1 MKIVFDKNDVY
12 KTLGSLNDKT
22 FMAASYV
29 NSKEAWGLPTFRRLR
44 FKKEADI
51 WKDPQVNAA
60 LDAVKKYAQ
69 KKGWKIA
76 TPAQCKNDARGLFA
90 AWCKPDA
97 IAKGTIADCYN
108 PKMVTTKGVTLATS
122 TATFKTALKD
132 TRDKLNSV
140 SKIVTNAGLISTV
153 MAPSGASLGIMSA
166 GILGQSL
173 SKPTGA
179 ILVALTY
186 QGHAAL
192 MISYVPFI
200 KPNGKIVWKKFGF
213 FLIGEYKATE
223 TPTTSVE
230 SVKSQSLEADNDDVD
245 VDMNDLVDN
254 AECPIEDAGKDSETV
269 DVSNISEDTAAHNE
283 EASAGGVVISEKN
296 ADDLTMCPVTGEES
310 LFAFSFESLDDEETP
325 ANTEV
330 PTTSETPTE
339 ETTTEPEI
347 PVETPDTNPE
357 TDDLANSGVDVTA
370 LDDAAAKVAD
380 IGDTNV
386 AANVIPG
393 EVVDT
398 STEAL
403 NVELLGWDLQ

>member
-29 NSKEAWGLPTFRRLR
+29 NSKEAWGLPTFRKLR

-76 TPAQCKNDARGLFA
+76 TPAQCKEDAKGLFKT
-90 AWCKPDA
+90 WSTPGA
-97 IAKGTIADCYN
+97 IAEGAVAKCAN
-108 PKMVTTKGVTLATS
+108 PRFVTAKGVVLAAATCTFEHDKKAVKETGIYGGAIATCA
-122 TATFKTALKD
+122 TATLGPAAILGSVLGTALG
-132 TRDKLNSV
+132 V
-140 SKIVTNAGLISTV
+140 A
-153 MAPSGASLGIMSA
+153 
-166 GILGQSL
+166 
-173 SKPTGA
+173 TGTL
-179 ILVALTY
+179 LVHLTY
-186 QGHAAL
+186 KGNAAL
-192 MISYVPFI
+192 LVSYVPFI

-213 FLIGEYKATE
+213 FLIGEYKAPE
-223 TPTTSVE
+223 TPTTSAE
-230 SVKSQSLEADNDDVD
+230 SVNSQSLEADNDD

-254 AECPIEDAGKDSETV
+254 AECPIEDAGKDSETT
-269 DVSNISEDTAAHNE
+269 DVSKIPTEEAAHNE
-283 EASAGGVVISEKN
+283 EASAGGVVVSEKN
-296 ADDLTMCPVTGEES
+296 ADDLTMYPVTSEES
-310 LFAFSFESLDDEETP
+310 LFAFSFESLDDDEETP

-347 PVETPDTNPE
+347 PVEIPDTADAE
-357 TDDLANSGVDVTA
+357 TADLAVSGVDVTA
-370 LDDAAAKVAD
+370 LDEAAAKVAD

-403 NVELLGWDLQ
+403 NVELLGWDLD

>member
-1 MKIVFDKNDVY
+1 MKIVFDKNDIY
-12 KTLGSLNDKT
+12 KTLGSLNNKT

-51 WKDPQVNAA
+51 WKDTQVNAA

-76 TPAQCKNDARGLFA
+76 TPAQCKEDAKGLFKT
-90 AWCKPDA
+90 WSTPGA
-97 IAKGTIADCYN
+97 IAEGAVAKCAN
-108 PKMVTTKGVTLATS
+108 PRFVTTKGVVLAAATCTFEHDKKAVKKTGIYS
-122 TATFKTALKD
+122 GAVTTAATATLGPAAILGSVLGTALG
-132 TRDKLNSV
+132 V
-140 SKIVTNAGLISTV
+140 A
-153 MAPSGASLGIMSA
+153 
-166 GILGQSL
+166 
-173 SKPTGA
+173 TGTL
-179 ILVALTY
+179 LVHLTY
-186 QGHAAL
+186 KGNAAL
-192 MISYVPFI
+192 LVSYVPFV

-213 FLIGEYKATE
+213 FLIGEYKAPE
-223 TPTTSVE
+223 IPTTSAE
-230 SVKSQSLEADNDDVD
+230 SIHSQSLEADNDDVD

-269 DVSNISEDTAAHNE
+269 DVSNISEATAAHNE

-296 ADDLTMCPVTGEES
+296 ADDLTMNPVTGEES
-310 LFAFSFESLDDEETP
+310 LFAFSFESLDDDEETP

-403 NVELLGWDLQ
+403 NVELLGWDLD

>member
-12 KTLGSLNDKT
+12 KTLGGLNDKT
-22 FMAASYV
+22 FMAASYM

-76 TPAQCKNDARGLFA
+76 TPTQCKNDARGLFA

-140 SKIVTNAGLISTV
+140 SKIVTNVGLINTV
-153 MAPSGASLGIMSA
+153 MAPSGASLGLMSA
-166 GILGQSL
+166 GILGESL

-192 MISYVPFI
+192 MISYVPFV
-200 KPNGKIVWKKFGF
+200 KPNGTIVWKKFGF
-213 FLIGEYKATE
+213 FLIGEYKAPK

-269 DVSNISEDTAAHNE
+269 DVSNISEATAAHNE

-296 ADDLTMCPVTGEES
+296 ADDLIMNPVTGEAS
-310 LFAFSFESLDDEETP
+310 LFAFSFESLDDNSD
-325 ANTEV
+325 NT
-330 PTTSETPTE
+330 
-339 ETTTEPEI
+339 ETTTEHRMVVEI
-347 PVETPDTNPE
+347 PDTAHAETT
-357 TDDLANSGVDVTA
+357 DLAVSGVDVTA
-370 LDDAAAKVAD
+370 LDEAAAKVAD

-398 STEAL
+398 SVEAL
-403 NVELLGWDLQ
+403 NVELLGWDLD

>member
-1 MKIVFDKNDVY
+1 MKIVFDKNDIY
-12 KTLGSLNDKT
+12 KTLGSLNNKT

-51 WKDPQVNAA
+51 WKDTQVNAA

-76 TPAQCKNDARGLFA
+76 TPAQSKEDAKGLFKT
-90 AWCKPDA
+90 WSTPGA
-97 IAKGTIADCYN
+97 IAEGAVAKCAN
-108 PKMVTTKGVTLATS
+108 PRFVTAKGVVLAAATCTFEHDKKAVKKVGIYAGSLATA
-122 TATFKTALKD
+122 AT
-132 TRDKLNSV
+132 
-140 SKIVTNAGLISTV
+140 
-153 MAPSGASLGIMSA
+153 ASLGPA
-166 GILGQSL
+166 AILGSVL
-173 SKPTGA
+173 GTALGVATGTL
-179 ILVALTY
+179 LVHLTY
-186 QGHAAL
+186 KGNAAL
-192 MISYVPFI
+192 LVSYVPFV

-213 FLIGEYKATE
+213 FLIGEYKAPE
-223 TPTTSVE
+223 TPTTSAE
-230 SVKSQSLEADNDDVD
+230 SIHSQSLEADNDDVN

-269 DVSNISEDTAAHNE
+269 DVSKISEATAAHNE

-296 ADDLTMCPVTGEES
+296 ADDLTMDPVTGEES
-310 LFAFSFESLDDEETP
+310 LFTFSFESLDDDEETH

-403 NVELLGWDLQ
+403 NVELLGWDLD

>member
-22 FMAASYV
+22 FMAASYAH
-29 NSKEAWGLPTFRRLR
+29 SKEAWGLPTFRRLR
-44 FKKEADI
+44 FKQETEV

-192 MISYVPFI
+192 MISYVPFV

-213 FLIGEYKATE
+213 FLIGEYKAPE

-230 SVKSQSLEADNDDVD
+230 SVKSQSLEADNDDVN

-269 DVSNISEDTAAHNE
+269 DVSKISEATAAHNE

-296 ADDLTMCPVTGEES
+296 ADDLTMDPITGEES
-310 LFAFSFESLDDEETP
+310 LFAFSFESLDD
-325 ANTEV
+325 NT
-330 PTTSETPTE
+330 
-339 ETTTEPEI
+339 ETTTEHGMVVEI
-347 PVETPDTNPE
+347 PDTADAETADF
-357 TDDLANSGVDVTA
+357 AVSGVDVTA
-370 LDDAAAKVAD
+370 LDEAAAKVAD

-398 STEAL
+398 SVEAL
-403 NVELLGWDLQ
+403 NVELLGWDLN

>member
-22 FMAASYV
+22 FMAASYA

-44 FKKEADI
+44 FKQETEV
-51 WKDPQVNAA
+51 WKDPQVNNA
-60 LDAVKKYAQ
+60 LESVKKYAQ

-76 TPAQCKNDARGLFA
+76 TPAQCKEDAKGLFKT
-90 AWCKPDA
+90 WSTPGA
-97 IAKGTIADCYN
+97 IAEGAVAKCAN
-108 PKMVTTKGVTLATS
+108 PRFVTAKGVVLAAATCTFEHDKKAVKEAGIYGGAAA
-122 TATFKTALKD
+122 TATLGPAAILGSVLGTALG
-132 TRDKLNSV
+132 V
-140 SKIVTNAGLISTV
+140 A
-153 MAPSGASLGIMSA
+153 
-166 GILGQSL
+166 
-173 SKPTGA
+173 TGTL
-179 ILVALTY
+179 LVHLTY
-186 QGHAAL
+186 KGNAAL
-192 MISYVPFI
+192 LVSYVPFV
-200 KPNGKIVWKKFGF
+200 KPNGKIVWKKFGY
-213 FLIGEYKATE
+213 FLIGEYKAPE
-223 TPTTSVE
+223 TPTTSTE
-230 SVKSQSLEADNDDVD
+230 SVNPQSLEADNDD

-254 AECPIEDAGKDSETV
+254 AECPIEDAGKDSETT
-269 DVSNISEDTAAHNE
+269 DVSKIPTEEVAHNE
-283 EASAGGVVISEKN
+283 EASAGGVVVSEKN

-310 LFAFSFESLDDEETP
+310 LFVFSFESLDDDEETP

>member
-22 FMAASYV
+22 FMAASYA
-29 NSKEAWGLPTFRRLR
+29 NSKEAWGLPTFRKLR

-51 WKDPQVNAA
+51 WKDPQVNTA

-76 TPAQCKNDARGLFA
+76 TPTQCKEDAKGLF
-90 AWCKPDA
+90 KTRSEPGA
-97 IAKGTIADCYN
+97 IAAGTVAKCKN
-108 PKMVTTKGVTLATS
+108 PKFITVKGVVLATS
-122 TATFKTALKD
+122 TCTFEQDKKAAKEAAIYAGSLATAAT
-132 TRDKLNSV
+132 
-140 SKIVTNAGLISTV
+140 
-153 MAPSGASLGIMSA
+153 ASLGPVAIV
-166 GILGQSL
+166 GGVLGAA
-173 SKPTGA
+173 TGVL
-179 ILVALTY
+179 LVHLTY
-186 QGHAAL
+186 KGNAAL
-192 MISYVPFI
+192 MISYVPFV

-213 FLIGEYKATE
+213 FLIGEYKAPE
-223 TPTTSVE
+223 TPTSVE

-269 DVSNISEDTAAHNE
+269 DVSNISEATAAHNE

-296 ADDLTMCPVTGEES
+296 ADDLTMNPVTGEES
-310 LFAFSFESLDDEETP
+310 LFAFSFESLDDNPDDTQ
-325 ANTEV
+325 
-330 PTTSETPTE
+330 
-339 ETTTEPEI
+339 TTTEHGMIVEI
-347 PVETPDTNPE
+347 PDTADAETV
-357 TDDLANSGVDVTA
+357 DLAVSGVDVTA
-370 LDDAAAKVAD
+370 LDEAAAKVAD

-398 STEAL
+398 SVEAL
-403 NVELLGWDLQ
+403 NVELLGWDLD

>member
-76 TPAQCKNDARGLFA
+76 TPAQCKEDAKGLFKT
-90 AWCKPDA
+90 WSTPGA
-97 IAKGTIADCYN
+97 IAEGTIAKCRN
-108 PKMVTTKGVTLATS
+108 PRFITSKGVVLAAATCTFEHYKKDVTGAAIYGGAIGTS
-122 TATFKTALKD
+122 A
-132 TRDKLNSV
+132 V
-140 SKIVTNAGLISTV
+140 
-153 MAPSGASLGIMSA
+153 ASLGPA
-166 GILGQSL
+166 AILGGVL
-173 SKPTGA
+173 GTALTVATGA
-179 ILVALTY
+179 LLVHLTY
-186 QGHAAL
+186 KGNAAL
-192 MISYVPFI
+192 MLSYVPFI

-213 FLIGEYKATE
+213 FLIGEYKAPE
-223 TPTTSVE
+223 TPTTSAE
-230 SVKSQSLEADNDDVD
+230 SVNSQSLEADNDDVN

-254 AECPIEDAGKDSETV
+254 AECPIEDAGKDSKTV
-269 DVSNISEDTAAHNE
+269 DVSKIPAEEAAHNE

-339 ETTTEPEI
+339 EITTEPEI
-347 PVETPDTNPE
+347 PVETPDTDSE

-370 LDDAAAKVAD
+370 LDEAAAKVAD

>member
-22 FMAASYV
+22 FMAASYA

-51 WKDPQVNAA
+51 WKDPQVNVA

-76 TPAQCKNDARGLFA
+76 TPAQCKEDAKGLFKT
-90 AWCKPDA
+90 WSTPGA
-97 IAKGTIADCYN
+97 IAEGAVAKCAN
-108 PKMVTTKGVTLATS
+108 PRFITAKGVVLAAATCTFEHDKKAVKESAIRAGSLAT
-122 TATFKTALKD
+122 ATSATLGPAAILGSVLGTALG
-132 TRDKLNSV
+132 V
-140 SKIVTNAGLISTV
+140 A
-153 MAPSGASLGIMSA
+153 
-166 GILGQSL
+166 
-173 SKPTGA
+173 TGTL
-179 ILVALTY
+179 LVHLTY
-186 QGHAAL
+186 KGNAAL
-192 MISYVPFI
+192 LVSYVPFV

-213 FLIGEYKATE
+213 FLIGEYKAPE

-254 AECPIEDAGKDSETV
+254 AECPIEDAGKDSETT
-269 DVSNISEDTAAHNE
+269 DVSKIPTEKAAHNE
-283 EASAGGVVISEKN
+283 EASAGGVVVSEKN

-310 LFAFSFESLDDEETP
+310 LFAFSFESLDDNSDDTQ
-325 ANTEV
+325 
-330 PTTSETPTE
+330 
-339 ETTTEPEI
+339 TTTEHGMVVEI
-347 PVETPDTNPE
+347 PDTADAETT
-357 TDDLANSGVDVTA
+357 DLAVSGVDVTA

>member
-12 KTLGSLNDKT
+12 KTLGSLNNKT
-22 FMAASYV
+22 FMAASYM

-51 WKDPQVNAA
+51 WKDPQVNTA

-90 AWCKPDA
+90 VWCKPDA

-132 TRDKLNSV
+132 TRDKLNSA
-140 SKIVTNAGLISTV
+140 SKIVTNAGFISTV
-153 MAPSGASLGIMSA
+153 MAPSGASLGLMSA
-166 GILGQSL
+166 GILGESL

-179 ILVALTY
+179 LLVHLTY
-186 QGHAAL
+186 KGNAAL
-192 MISYVPFI
+192 MISYVPFV

-213 FLIGEYKATE
+213 FLIGEYKAPE
-223 TPTTSVE
+223 TPTTSAE
-230 SVKSQSLEADNDDVD
+230 SIHSQSLEADNDDVD

-269 DVSNISEDTAAHNE
+269 DVSNISEATAAHNE

-296 ADDLTMCPVTGEES
+296 ADDLTMDPVTGEES
-310 LFAFSFESLDDEETP
+310 LFAFSFESLDDNSDDT
-325 ANTEV
+325 
-330 PTTSETPTE
+330 
-339 ETTTEPEI
+339 ETTTEDGMVVEI
-347 PVETPDTNPE
+347 PDTADAETA
-357 TDDLANSGVDVTA
+357 DLAVSGVDVSA
-370 LDDAAAKVAD
+370 LDESAAKVAD

-398 STEAL
+398 SVEAL
-403 NVELLGWDLQ
+403 NVELLGWDLD

>member
-22 FMAASYV
+22 FMAASYA

-44 FKKEADI
+44 FKQETEV
-51 WKDPQVNAA
+51 WKDPQVNNA
-60 LDAVKKYAQ
+60 LESVKKYAQ

-76 TPAQCKNDARGLFA
+76 TPAQCKEDAKGLFKT
-90 AWCKPDA
+90 WSTPGA
-97 IAKGTIADCYN
+97 IAEGAVAKCAN
-108 PKMVTTKGVTLATS
+108 PRFVTAKGVVLAAETCTFEHDKKAVKESAIRAGSLAT
-122 TATFKTALKD
+122 ATSATLGPAAILGSVLGTALG
-132 TRDKLNSV
+132 V
-140 SKIVTNAGLISTV
+140 A
-153 MAPSGASLGIMSA
+153 
-166 GILGQSL
+166 
-173 SKPTGA
+173 TGTL
-179 ILVALTY
+179 LVHLTY
-186 QGHAAL
+186 KGNAAL
-192 MISYVPFI
+192 LVSYVPFI
-200 KPNGKIVWKKFGF
+200 KPNGKIVWKKFGY
-213 FLIGEYKATE
+213 FLIGEYKAPE
-223 TPTTSVE
+223 TPTTSAE
-230 SVKSQSLEADNDDVD
+230 SVNSQSLEADNDDVN

-254 AECPIEDAGKDSETV
+254 AECPIEDAGKDSKTV
-269 DVSNISEDTAAHNE
+269 DVSKIPTEEAAHNE

-310 LFAFSFESLDDEETP
+310 LFAFSFESLDDDEETP

-370 LDDAAAKVAD
+370 LDEAAAKVAD
-380 IGDTNV
+380 IGDINV

>member
-22 FMAASYV
+22 FMAASYA

-44 FKKEADI
+44 FKQETEV
-51 WKDPQVNAA
+51 WKDPQVNNA
-60 LDAVKKYAQ
+60 LESVKKYAQ

-76 TPAQCKNDARGLFA
+76 TPAQCKEDAKGLFKT
-90 AWCKPDA
+90 WSTPGA
-97 IAKGTIADCYN
+97 IAEGAVAKCAN
-108 PKMVTTKGVTLATS
+108 PRFVTAKGVVLAAATCTFEHDKKAVKEAGIYGGAVATAA
-122 TATFKTALKD
+122 TATLGPAAILGGVLGTALG
-132 TRDKLNSV
+132 V
-140 SKIVTNAGLISTV
+140 A
-153 MAPSGASLGIMSA
+153 
-166 GILGQSL
+166 
-173 SKPTGA
+173 TGTL
-179 ILVALTY
+179 LVHLTY
-186 QGHAAL
+186 KGNAAL
-192 MISYVPFI
+192 LVSYVPFV
-200 KPNGKIVWKKFGF
+200 KPNGKIVWKKFGY
-213 FLIGEYKATE
+213 FLIGEYKAPE
-223 TPTTSVE
+223 TPTTSAE
-230 SVKSQSLEADNDDVD
+230 SVNSQSLEADNDDVD

-254 AECPIEDAGKDSETV
+254 AECPIEDAGKDSETT
-269 DVSNISEDTAAHNE
+269 DVSKIPAEEAAHNE
-283 EASAGGVVISEKN
+283 EASAGGVVVSEKN
-296 ADDLTMCPVTGEES
+296 ADDLTMCPITGEES
-310 LFAFSFESLDDEETP
+310 LFAFSFESLDDEEETP

>member
-1 MKIVFDKNDVY
+1 MKIVFDKNDIY
-12 KTLGSLNDKT
+12 KTLGSLNNKT

-76 TPAQCKNDARGLFA
+76 TPTQCKNDARGLFA
-90 AWCKPDA
+90 AWCRPDA
-97 IAKGTIADCYN
+97 IAKGTIAKCYN
-108 PKMVTTKGVTLATS
+108 PKMVTAKGVTLATS

-132 TRDKLNSV
+132 TRDKLNSA
-140 SKIVTNAGLISTV
+140 SKMVTNTGFIST
-153 MAPSGASLGIMSA
+153 MMTPSVASIGIMTA

-179 ILVALTY
+179 LLVTLTY
-186 QGHAAL
+186 QGYAAL
-192 MISYVPFI
+192 MISYVPFV

-213 FLIGEYKATE
+213 FLIGEYKESE
-223 TPTTSVE
+223 TPTSAEPVH
-230 SVKSQSLEADNDDVD
+230 SQSLEADNDDVD
-245 VDMNDLVDN
+245 VDMNDL
-254 AECPIEDAGKDSETV
+254 
-269 DVSNISEDTAAHNE
+269 
-283 EASAGGVVISEKN
+283 
-296 ADDLTMCPVTGEES
+296 TMDPVTGEES
-310 LFAFSFESLDDEETP
+310 LFAFSFESLDDDSDDT
-325 ANTEV
+325 
-330 PTTSETPTE
+330 
-339 ETTTEPEI
+339 ETTIEQGMVVEI
-347 PVETPDTNPE
+347 PDTADVETT
-357 TDDLANSGVDVTA
+357 DLAVSGVDVTA
-370 LDDAAAKVAD
+370 LDEAAAKVAD

-398 STEAL
+398 SVEAL
-403 NVELLGWDLQ
+403 NVELLGWDLD

>member
-1 MKIVFDKNDVY
+1 MKIVFDKNDIY
-12 KTLGSLNDKT
+12 KTLGSLNNKT

-51 WKDPQVNAA
+51 WKDTQVNAA

-76 TPAQCKNDARGLFA
+76 TPAQCKEDAKGLFKT
-90 AWCKPDA
+90 WSTPGA
-97 IAKGTIADCYN
+97 IAEGAVAKCANPRFVTAKGVVLAAATCTFEHDKKAVKKVGIYGGA
-108 PKMVTTKGVTLATS
+108 VTTAA
-122 TATFKTALKD
+122 TATLGPAAILGSVLGTAL
-132 TRDKLNSV
+132 
-140 SKIVTNAGLISTV
+140 TV
-153 MAPSGASLGIMSA
+153 A
-166 GILGQSL
+166 
-173 SKPTGA
+173 TGA
-179 ILVALTY
+179 LLVHLTY
-186 QGHAAL
+186 KGNAAL
-192 MISYVPFI
+192 MISYVPFV

-213 FLIGEYKATE
+213 FLIGEYKAPE
-223 TPTTSVE
+223 IPTTSTE
-230 SVKSQSLEADNDDVD
+230 SIHSQSLEADNDDVD

-269 DVSNISEDTAAHNE
+269 DVSKISETTAAHNE

-296 ADDLTMCPVTGEES
+296 ADDLTMDPVTGEES
-310 LFAFSFESLDDEETP
+310 LFAFSFESLDDDEETP

-403 NVELLGWDLQ
+403 NVELLGWDLD

>member
-12 KTLGSLNDKT
+12 KTLGGLNDKT

-51 WKDPQVNAA
+51 WKDPQVNTA

-76 TPAQCKNDARGLFA
+76 TPTQCKNDARGLFA

-140 SKIVTNAGLISTV
+140 SKIVTSAGLISTV
-153 MAPSGASLGIMSA
+153 MAPSSASLGLMSA
-166 GILGQSL
+166 GILGKSL
-173 SKPTGA
+173 SKLTGA
-179 ILVALTY
+179 ILVHLTY
-186 QGHAAL
+186 KGNAAL
-192 MISYVPFI
+192 MISYVPFV

-213 FLIGEYKATE
+213 FLIGEYKAPE
-223 TPTTSVE
+223 TTTTSAE
-230 SVKSQSLEADNDDVD
+230 SIHSQSLEADNDDVD

-269 DVSNISEDTAAHNE
+269 DVSNISEATAAHNE

-296 ADDLTMCPVTGEES
+296 ADDLTMNPVTGEES
-310 LFAFSFESLDDEETP
+310 LFAFSFESLDDNSDDTQ
-325 ANTEV
+325 
-330 PTTSETPTE
+330 
-339 ETTTEPEI
+339 TTTEHGMVVEI
-347 PVETPDTNPE
+347 PDTADAETT
-357 TDDLANSGVDVTA
+357 DLAVSGVDVTA
-370 LDDAAAKVAD
+370 LDEAAAKVAD

-398 STEAL
+398 SVEAL
-403 NVELLGWDLQ
+403 NVELLGWDLD

>member
-12 KTLGSLNDKT
+12 KTLGGLNDKT

-51 WKDPQVNAA
+51 WKDTQVNAA

-76 TPAQCKNDARGLFA
+76 TPAQCKEDAKGLFKT
-90 AWCKPDA
+90 WSTPGA
-97 IAKGTIADCYN
+97 IAEGAVAKCAN
-108 PKMVTTKGVTLATS
+108 PRFVTAKGVVLAAATCTFEHDKKAVKQAGIYGGSVATAAAATLGPAAILGS
-122 TATFKTALKD
+122 VLGTALG
-132 TRDKLNSV
+132 V
-140 SKIVTNAGLISTV
+140 A
-153 MAPSGASLGIMSA
+153 
-166 GILGQSL
+166 
-173 SKPTGA
+173 TGTL
-179 ILVALTY
+179 LVHLTY
-186 QGHAAL
+186 KGNAAL
-192 MISYVPFI
+192 LVSYVPFV

-213 FLIGEYKATE
+213 FLIGEYKAPE
-223 TPTTSVE
+223 TPTTSAE
-230 SVKSQSLEADNDDVD
+230 SIHSQSLEADNDDVD
-245 VDMNDLVDN
+245 VNMNDLVDN

-269 DVSNISEDTAAHNE
+269 DVSKISEATAAHNE

-296 ADDLTMCPVTGEES
+296 ADDLTMDPVTGEES
-310 LFAFSFESLDDEETP
+310 LFAFSFESLDDDEETP

-370 LDDAAAKVAD
+370 LDNAAAKVAD

-398 STEAL
+398 SVEAL
-403 NVELLGWDLQ
+403 NVELLGWDLD

>member
-29 NSKEAWGLPTFRRLR
+29 NSKEAWGLPTFRKLR

-51 WKDPQVNAA
+51 WKDPQVNTA

-76 TPAQCKNDARGLFA
+76 TPTQCKEDAKGLFKT
-90 AWCKPDA
+90 WSEPGA
-97 IAKGTIADCYN
+97 IAAGTVAKCEN
-108 PKMVTTKGVTLATS
+108 PKFITVKGVVLAASTCTFEQDKKAVKEAAIYAGSLATAA
-122 TATFKTALKD
+122 TAPLGPAAIVGGVLGTALG
-132 TRDKLNSV
+132 TA
-140 SKIVTNAGLISTV
+140 AGVL
-153 MAPSGASLGIMSA
+153 
-166 GILGQSL
+166 
-173 SKPTGA
+173 
-179 ILVALTY
+179 LVHLTY
-186 QGHAAL
+186 KGNAAL
-192 MISYVPFI
+192 MISYVPFV

-213 FLIGEYKATE
+213 FLIGEYKAPE
-223 TPTTSVE
+223 TPTSVE

-269 DVSNISEDTAAHNE
+269 DVSNISEATAAHNE

-296 ADDLTMCPVTGEES
+296 ADDLTMNPVTGEES
-310 LFAFSFESLDDEETP
+310 LFAFSFESLDDNSDDTQ
-325 ANTEV
+325 
-330 PTTSETPTE
+330 
-339 ETTTEPEI
+339 TTTEDGMVVEI
-347 PVETPDTNPE
+347 PDTADAETA
-357 TDDLANSGVDVTA
+357 DLVVSGVDVTA
-370 LDDAAAKVAD
+370 LDEAAAKVAD

-398 STEAL
+398 SVEAL
-403 NVELLGWDLQ
+403 NVELLGWDLN